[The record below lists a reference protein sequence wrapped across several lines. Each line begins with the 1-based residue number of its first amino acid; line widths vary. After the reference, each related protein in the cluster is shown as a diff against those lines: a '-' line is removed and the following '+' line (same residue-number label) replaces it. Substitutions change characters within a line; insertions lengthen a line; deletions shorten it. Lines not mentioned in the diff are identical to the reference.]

1 MQNRKLISAREIR
14 RVAIIGPGLDFADKN
29 FGYDFYPPQTLQPF
43 ITIDSLAR
51 LGLAAKPSDIEVTTF
66 DISAR
71 VQDHILQLRERARAG
86 VGYVLRLPLDPGS
99 PWTPE
104 FTAFWKTAGD
114 QVGRD
119 RGSRQPPEVGK
130 RLNFREIEVRPELA
144 ARITPVDLNV
154 VAQRWTGRPFDLV
167 IATNVFVY
175 YDRLDQALAFSNVE
189 AMLRPG
195 GFLLTNNPIVEL
207 PQSRLRSAGGL
218 PVQYSLDS
226 TGSNHVFWYRRA
238 S

>member
-1 MQNRKLISAREIR
+1 
-14 RVAIIGPGLDFADKN
+14 
-29 FGYDFYPPQTLQPF
+29 
-43 ITIDSLAR
+43 
-51 LGLAAKPSDIEVTTF
+51 
-66 DISAR
+66 
-71 VQDHILQLRERARAG
+71 
-86 VGYVLRLPLDPGS
+86 
-99 PWTPE
+99 
-104 FTAFWKTAGD
+104 
-114 QVGRD
+114 
-119 RGSRQPPEVGK
+119 VGK